1 MIDTIFTDN
10 EREELMCYSY
20 ALGYNAGYNIGC
32 YDDIL
37 GNIGDDYLD
46 YFNKGYQRGIFDYC
60 EEQV

>member
-46 YFNKGYQRGIFDYC
+46 YFNKGYQRGVFDYC

>member
-1 MIDTIFTDN
+1 MSD
-10 EREELMCYSY
+10 EELMCYSY

-37 GNIGDDYLD
+37 GKIGDDYLD

>member
-1 MIDTIFTDN
+1 MINTIFTDN

-46 YFNKGYQRGIFDYC
+46 YFNKGYQRGVFDYC

>member
-1 MIDTIFTDN
+1 MSLLN
-10 EREELMCYSY
+10 EELMCYSY

-60 EEQV
+60 EEQE